1 MESKREWIKLFA
13 DTQKDTHEI
22 IKLRCVC
29 ERVYE
34 VWSRLAICEHISARA
49 FRWRWEIYMGICT
62 PSTFM
67 AVSLFRFFLL
77 FYRRK
82 WASARAAWESRA
94 DKTTKRKRQRQ
105 HKLYMRIRSQTT
117 HLNTYTWNAN
127 VPHCDRTNATFL
139 GYPYMKKWIVVVVAV
154 VIRRENS
161 SVFLFVSYRSI
172 LHTFTIYRL
181 QINSNAN
188 PSKKTRKRFAPH
200 LSSSSH
206 IYKKKHRNEWINGKS

>member
-82 WASARAAWESRA
+82 WASARAVCVWHERA
-94 DKTTKRKRQRQ
+94 ARTKQ
-105 HKLYMRIRSQTT
+105 
-117 HLNTYTWNAN
+117 
-127 VPHCDRTNATFL
+127 
-139 GYPYMKKWIVVVVAV
+139 
-154 VIRRENS
+154 RRERDKDSINYICEFKARPHILTRTHEMQMCPIVIGRMPHS
-161 SVFLFVSYRSI
+161 SGIHIWR
-172 LHTFTIYRL
+172 
-181 QINSNAN
+181 NE
-188 PSKKTRKRFAPH
+188 
-200 LSSSSH
+200 SSSSLPLSFGEKTLQFFCSCHIDPFCTHSQYTVRKSTQTLIQAKRLENILLPIFPAPH
-206 IYKKKHRNEWINGKS
+206 IYIKKSIETNE